1 MLNKL
6 RLFLIAVLIAAF
18 AGSVTAFCACSTDE
32 PYYGTYYSGSS
43 DDSATITI
51 NGDALYMGSQVDL
64 YSTKYQY
71 KYEDGRIYLDFGGSI
86 GYYPSYTLYED
97 NNVLCMDMLKNL
109 GLTAKPYCR
118 DGYFNDTLG
127 IMEGGSLVTVY
138 DFSSSGKYSCI
149 SVDSATGHMGTY
161 ALNDGVLT
169 LNKTTLITQSGY
181 VNINEEKIYLYIDAE
196 FNFYSVAFIKNPEQ
210 FEEGGS
216 GVSDPVTP
224 PEGGDEG
231 GGQETPEPTPEPT
244 PQTYTLNYTAGEG
257 GRIVGTAT
265 QTVEEGGSGDSV
277 IAIAIAGYEFIGW
290 SDGVT
295 AAERTDTNVTEDI
308 TVTAQFEEIPEYTLT
323 YSATDGG
330 YIDGENVQTVEEGE
344 SGSTVTAVANEGYEF
359 IGWSDGV
366 TTAERTDTNVTE
378 DITVTAQF
386 ELTNTT
392 QFAGGSGSQANPYKI
407 STIEHLN
414 NISLYPNA
422 HYILISDIT
431 LPQVQEGQS
440 NFMPLFDDETMFN
453 GSLNGNGKTIYN
465 LTICN
470 TDTFYTGLFA
480 CIGADSNVTDLTL
493 EDANL
498 QGTNYIGGIAGYA
511 FGAVTDCTV
520 SGKITY
526 IPQNDYN
533 VFLGGIAGRAESTV
547 DGCSS
552 EAAIV
557 AENVAGTVY
566 AGGIVGYYAY
576 DMRNVETAISV
587 TSDSDITLTA
597 NDYAYAGGAFAYVD
611 ETFKVVNSYSTDNV
625 TVTSNYSYVGGFVG
639 HSGGSSHYTSCYSTG
654 NVTVTSN
661 YSYVGG
667 FSGYSGTVSHQ
678 YTGCYSTGNV
688 TLTSKYWA
696 NVGGFV
702 GYGGG
707 SSFHYANCFSSGKVA
722 VTFGSEANIG
732 GLVGSSGN
740 SCKISNSYT
749 TSKITFEGE
758 ADEKNIGALVGES
771 DSITI
776 TNTHWLYYAD
786 SGVEYAVGYNSDMG
800 IPTSIGSTKHSEV
813 EDFYTLADILN
824 EGLETPV
831 WQNEGANSL
840 PTLID

>member
-18 AGSVTAFCACSTDE
+18 AGSVTALCACSTDE

-196 FNFYSVAFIKNPEQ
+196 FNFYSFAFIKNPEQ

-277 IAIAIAGYEFIGW
+277 IAIANAGYEFIGW

-295 AAERTDTNVTEDI
+295 A
-308 TVTAQFEEIPEYTLT
+308 
-323 YSATDGG
+323 
-330 YIDGENVQTVEEGE
+330 
-344 SGSTVTAVANEGYEF
+344 
-359 IGWSDGV
+359 
-366 TTAERTDTNVTE
+366 AERTDTNVTE

-440 NFMPLFDDETMFN
+440 NYMPLFDDERMFN
-453 GSLNGNGKTIYN
+453 GSINGNGKTIYN

-480 CIGADSNVTDLTL
+480 CIGADGNVTDLTL

-533 VFLGGIAGRAESTV
+533 VFLGGIAGRAENTM

>member
-1 MLNKL
+1 M
-6 RLFLIAVLIAAF
+6 
-18 AGSVTAFCACSTDE
+18 
-32 PYYGTYYSGSS
+32 
-43 DDSATITI
+43 
-51 NGDALYMGSQVDL
+51 
-64 YSTKYQY
+64 
-71 KYEDGRIYLDFGGSI
+71 
-86 GYYPSYTLYED
+86 
-97 NNVLCMDMLKNL
+97 
-109 GLTAKPYCR
+109 
-118 DGYFNDTLG
+118 
-127 IMEGGSLVTVY
+127 
-138 DFSSSGKYSCI
+138 
-149 SVDSATGHMGTY
+149 
-161 ALNDGVLT
+161 
-169 LNKTTLITQSGY
+169 
-181 VNINEEKIYLYIDAE
+181 
-196 FNFYSVAFIKNPEQ
+196 
-210 FEEGGS
+210 
-216 GVSDPVTP
+216 
-224 PEGGDEG
+224 
-231 GGQETPEPTPEPT
+231 
-244 PQTYTLNYTAGEG
+244 
-257 GRIVGTAT
+257 
-265 QTVEEGGSGDSV
+265 
-277 IAIAIAGYEFIGW
+277 
-290 SDGVT
+290 
-295 AAERTDTNVTEDI
+295 
-308 TVTAQFEEIPEYTLT
+308 
-323 YSATDGG
+323 
-330 YIDGENVQTVEEGE
+330 
-344 SGSTVTAVANEGYEF
+344 
-359 IGWSDGV
+359 
-366 TTAERTDTNVTE
+366 TE

-440 NFMPLFDDETMFN
+440 NYMPLFDDETMFN

-480 CIGADSNVTDLTL
+480 CIGADGNVTDLTL

-533 VFLGGIAGRAESTV
+533 VFLGGIAGRAENTM

>member
-18 AGSVTAFCACSTDE
+18 AGSVAALCACATDE

-86 GYYPSYTLYED
+86 GYYPFYTIYEG
-97 NNVLCMDMLKNL
+97 NNVLCMDMFKNL

-181 VNINEEKIYLYIDAE
+181 ADIVEEKIYLYIDNE

-210 FEEGGS
+210 FEDGGS
-216 GVSDPVTP
+216 DVSDPVTP

-231 GGQETPEPTPEPT
+231 GGQETPDLTPEPT

-257 GRIVGTAT
+257 GRIVGNA
-265 QTVEEGGSGDSV
+265 
-277 IAIAIAGYEFIGW
+277 
-290 SDGVT
+290 
-295 AAERTDTNVTEDI
+295 
-308 TVTAQFEEIPEYTLT
+308 L
-323 YSATDGG
+323 
-330 YIDGENVQTVEEGE
+330 QTVEEGE

-431 LPQVQEGQS
+431 LPQVQGGQS

-465 LTICN
+465 LTIFN
-470 TDTFYTGLFA
+470 TDTFYIGLFA
-480 CIGADSNVTDLTL
+480 CIGADGSVTGLTL
-493 EDANL
+493 EDVNL
-498 QGTNYIGGIAGYA
+498 QGINYIGGIAGYA
-511 FGAVTDCTV
+511 LGPVTDCTV
-520 SGKITY
+520 SGEITY
-526 IPQNDYN
+526 IPRNNYN
-533 VFLGGIAGRAESTV
+533 VFLGGIAGRAENSV
-547 DGCSS
+547 NGCST
-552 EAAIV
+552 EVAIV
-557 AENVAGTVY
+557 AEEVVGTVY

-576 DMRNVETAISV
+576 EMNNAETFISV
-587 TSDSDITLTA
+587 FAVGDITLTT
-597 NDYAYAGGAFAYVD
+597 NVNSNINSEVYAGGIFAC
-611 ETFKVVNSYSTDNV
+611 TNNATNIINSYSTGDV
-625 TVTSNYSYVGGFVG
+625 TVIADNAYVGGFIGSNGVG
-639 HSGGSSHYTSCYSTG
+639 GGVCADCYSIGDMTVTAVDNAYVGGFIGNGVFNCTSCYSTG
-654 NVTVTSN
+654 NVTVTSDMTA
-661 YSYVGG
+661 YVGG
-667 FSGYSGTVSHQ
+667 FAGDGGDNVS
-678 YTGCYSTGNV
+678 YTNCYSIGNV
-688 TLTSKYWA
+688 MVTSDMIAY
-696 NVGGFV
+696 VGGFAGDG
-702 GYGGG
+702 GYGVN
-707 SSFHYANCFSSGKVA
+707 YTNCYSNSNVMVA
-722 VTFGSEANIG
+722 SNTEACIG
-732 GLVGSSGN
+732 GLFGVSSHA
-740 SCKISNSYT
+740 CTISNSYT
-749 TSKITFEGE
+749 TSQITLDGE
-758 ADEKNIGALVGES
+758 ANGKYIGALIGES
-771 DSITI
+771 DSVTI

-800 IPTSIGSTKHSEV
+800 IPTNIGSTKHSAI
-813 EDFYTLADILN
+813 EDFYTLADTLN

-831 WQNEGANSL
+831 WQNDGKNSL